1 VLFKKIVAT
10 FKKELR
16 YNLQEREKGPK
27 AMIIRIFMLILPLNF
42 LALYP
47 QLFSITAHLSFTLP
61 TSIIL

>member
-16 YNLQEREKGPK
+16 YNLKEREKGPK